1 MSNLYGL
8 LYNLVYVLLDKNFI
22 KASYHLIG
30 GNFYYCGGIYYFADV
45 VKVARH
51 ILHLYAIISRGQKV
65 KNASES
71 TRQN

>member
-1 MSNLYGL
+1 MDFSTILYMWMF
-8 LYNLVYVLLDKNFI
+8 LLDKIFSRLANI
-22 KASYHLIG
+22 LIG
-30 GNFYYCGGIYYFADV
+30 ENFYCGGMYYFADV